1 MSSLTAAAAA
11 ALAWLGRQGTRAIAA
26 IVFIGIAVPPL
37 GALLKPF
44 VTEAIFALL
53 CIAFLRVDLMA
64 LRGYLQRPALVLTAT
79 LWTMLVVPLM
89 IGVGS
94 VLIGLDVSAP
104 ELYLGLM
111 LYAVAPPM
119 MAAPAFAAVLG
130 LDATLVLV
138 VLVAGSLLTP
148 LTAPAFVYWFVGSA
162 LSLSPLALGLRLCA
176 IIAGSVIVGAI
187 LRRIIGAAA
196 IERRKEEINGIN
208 ILVALVFVAA
218 VMENVASRVL
228 ADPMLVI
235 ALTALAFA
243 LTFATFALTVL
254 MFAGSDRERTLA
266 LAFTVSQRNMGLM
279 LAATG
284 GVLPD
289 LVWLYFGLSQFPI
302 YLTPQL
308 FKLLVR
314 REKPAGA

>member
-1 MSSLTAAAAA
+1 MLMSSLTTAAAA

-37 GALLKPF
+37 GAVLKPY
-44 VTEAIFALL
+44 VTEAIFILL
-53 CIAFLRVDLMA
+53 CIAFLRVDLGA
-64 LRGYLQRPALVLTAT
+64 LRGYVQTPTPVLKAT

-148 LTAPAFVYWFVGSA
+148 VTAPAFAYWFVGSA
-162 LSLSPLALGLRLCA
+162 LSLSPLALGLRLFA
-176 IIAGSVIVGAI
+176 ILAGSVLVAVF
-187 LRRIIGAAA
+187 LRRIIGAET
-196 IERRKEEINGIN
+196 IERRKQEIDGIN

-218 VMENVASRVL
+218 VMESVASRVL

-254 MFAGSDRERTLA
+254 MFAGTDRERTLA

-284 GVLPD
+284 GVLP
-289 LVWLYFGLSQFPI
+289 
-302 YLTPQL
+302 
-308 FKLLVR
+308 
-314 REKPAGA
+314 

>member
-1 MSSLTAAAAA
+1 MSPLATTAA

-64 LRGYLQRPALVLTAT
+64 LRGYLQRPALVLAAT
-79 LWTMLVVPLM
+79 LWTMLVIPLM

-104 ELYLGLM
+104 DLYLGLM

-138 VLVAGSLLTP
+138 VLVGGSLLTP
-148 LTAPAFVYWFVGSA
+148 LTAPAFAYWFVGSA
-162 LSLSPLALGLRLCA
+162 LSLSPLALGLRLFA
-176 IIAGSVIVGAI
+176 ILAGSVLVAVI
-187 LRRIIGAAA
+187 LRRIIGATA
-196 IERRKEEINGIN
+196 IERRKQEIDGVN

-218 VMENVASRVL
+218 VMENVASRAL

-235 ALTALAFA
+235 ALTVLAFA

>member
-1 MSSLTAAAAA
+1 MPLLAALAT

-44 VTEAIFALL
+44 VTEAIFVLL
-53 CIAFLRVDLMA
+53 CIAFLRVDLGA
-64 LRGYLQRPALVLTAT
+64 LRGYVQRPALVLAAT
-79 LWTMLVVPLM
+79 VWTMLAVPLM
-89 IGVGS
+89 VGIVS

-104 ELYLGLM
+104 DLYLGLI

-148 LTAPAFVYWFVGSA
+148 LTAPAFAYWFVGSA

-176 IIAGSVIVGAI
+176 ILLGSLIVGAV
-187 LRRIIGAAA
+187 LRCIIGAAA
-196 IERRKEEINGIN
+196 IERRKQEIDGIN

-218 VMENVASRVL
+218 VMESVASRSL
-228 ADPMLVI
+228 ADPVLVLG
-235 ALTALAFA
+235 LTALAFA
-243 LTFATFALTVL
+243 LTFATFASTVL
-254 MFAGSDRERTLA
+254 MFAGRDRERTLA

-284 GVLPD
+284 GVVPD
-289 LVWLYFGLSQFPI
+289 
-302 YLTPQL
+302 
-308 FKLLVR
+308 
-314 REKPAGA
+314 